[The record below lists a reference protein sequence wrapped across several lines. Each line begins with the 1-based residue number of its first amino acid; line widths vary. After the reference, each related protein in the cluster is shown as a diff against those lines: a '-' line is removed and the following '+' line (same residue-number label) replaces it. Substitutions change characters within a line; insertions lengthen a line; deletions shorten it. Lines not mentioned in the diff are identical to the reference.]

1 MLCSF
6 YLILFNFE
14 LVHVVIQIYMQ
25 KLEMVN
31 RKVANEIFNVACTLH
46 LLI

>member
-31 RKVANEIFNVACTLH
+31 RKVANEILMLPVHCIF
-46 LLI
+46 